1 MTKLQLLNYIIQFL
15 CIRIYRQVDQGKTVA
30 YGILYFIVPLTG
42 WINPFW
48 AIGEKVK
55 SKRIYRIK

>member
-30 YGILYFIVPLTG
+30 FGILYFIVPLTG
-42 WINPFW
+42 WVNPFI
-48 AIGEKVK
+48 AIGTKVK
-55 SKRIYRIK
+55 SKRFYRVK